1 MNEQV
6 VDVLIYS
13 ADSAKRQAVIE
24 GTGVRPGRDSAR
36 LNWIETATAAG
47 AIAGVIKH
55 EPPIVVLDAETPK
68 VGGMAVAQDIQN
80 ELDLD
85 VEPILVLLT
94 ARPQDDWLATWSGA
108 AFTVHAPYDPLT
120 LQTTMVEV
128 LKDVR

>member
-47 AIAGVIKH
+47 AIAG
-55 EPPIVVLDAETPK
+55 VVLDAETPK

-128 LKDVR
+128 LKAVR

>member
-36 LNWIETATAAG
+36 LNRIETATAAG
-47 AIAGVIKH
+47 AIAGVVKH

-120 LQTTMVEV
+120 LQTAMVEV
-128 LKDVR
+128 LKAVR